1 MSHFGNLC
9 FEVSSI
15 WLAYKMPFI
24 GRSNL
29 LKVQSVRI
37 KYSFLGY
44 GKKKMKANLSL
55 HPPFSL
61 KML

>member
-1 MSHFGNLC
+1 MFHFGNLC

-44 GKKKMKANLSL
+44 GKKK
-55 HPPFSL
+55 
-61 KML
+61 